1 MLESA
6 GMGRDGK
13 IGMGMR
19 QLTCLVIAL
28 IWGITFSLTSGF
40 AVTPAWASP
49 EIQGTAVQIAA
60 VEGDDIPE
68 PRKLLETKIDVNNT
82 ILRNY
87 RKLPGFY
94 PTLARILILNAPYDS
109 LEEILEIEGLTEE
122 QKQLIRANFVNFE
135 LGEYREGDS
144 QRENLINKGYYG

>member
-1 MLESA
+1 MD
-6 GMGRDGK
+6 RDK
-13 IGMGMR
+13 KSVMDVR
-19 QLTCLVIAL
+19 KLTCWGLSLVLAL
-28 IWGITFSLTSGF
+28 VFGLTSGLGM
-40 AVTPAWASP
+40 APAWAGSMDSD
-49 EIQGTAVQIAA
+49 TRVLIAA
-60 VEGDDIPE
+60 LADDEVPE

-109 LEEILEIEGLTEE
+109 LEELLEIEGLTEA
-122 QKQLIRANFVNFE
+122 QKELIQSNFVNLT
-135 LGEYREGDS
+135 LGDYREGDS